1 MGKAKKK
8 KRKQWQKSQ
17 KKSGHKQKRPRRKI
31 FKDIKIISW
40 KESITK
46 EKEGFC
52 FKAKK
57 VSVNLRRR
65 IEIGG
70 KSKLK
75 EILRNNYSKYRF
87 FLLNQRALPCWKVIL
102 IVLLS
107 LSQAEYLLLVPL
119 MVFLKHCYDSLPLD
133 AVCFMKTCLRH
144 QTTEPHQ
151 LSGVVP
157 SVIQT
162 DYWGLN
168 MQVLKQL
175 ASFFLQF

>member
-87 FLLNQRALPCWKVIL
+87 FL
-102 IVLLS
+102 
-107 LSQAEYLLLVPL
+107 QAIS
-119 MVFLKHCYDSLPLD
+119 KNG
-133 AVCFMKTCLRH
+133 K
-144 QTTEPHQ
+144 QKIQ
-151 LSGVVP
+151 LSEESSGEVC
-157 SVIQT
+157 IQT
-162 DYWGLN
+162 WGLRRN
-168 MQVLKQL
+168 YRRLRFVKRVTITDGTTYKKKQV
-175 ASFFLQF
+175 